1 MSFGFGVSDF
11 LLVLGLARTTYTSCI
26 QAPREFREAAQAV
39 KSLYVVLKAL
49 EEEAIDS
56 RSPLLRNGQRAE
68 DVAAIMASCLSV
80 LADLDKIAVKYNSLG
95 TDDPRLWHRLRFPNG
110 HIGEL
115 TRKLAY
121 YASALSF
128 LLDTIGLG
136 ALGRLEKALDVAE
149 LRSTQV
155 QEKVLNTEQ
164 RQLQME
170 QKLNEAKVLRTNMN
184 RKLDDAICERR
195 EILKAV
201 HDLGYQYRAGAR
213 ENSILSAH
221 TDDSKCVKIGY
232 VI

>member
-11 LLVLGLARTTYTSCI
+11 LLVLGMAHTTYTSCI
-26 QAPREFREAAQAV
+26 KAPREFREAAQAV

-49 EEEAIDS
+49 EEEACDPK
-56 RSPLLRNGQRAE
+56 SPLLRNEQRAE

-80 LADLDKIAVKYNSLG
+80 LADLDKIAVKYSSLG

-121 YASALSF
+121 YTSTLSF

-136 ALGRLEKALDVAE
+136 ALGRLE
-149 LRSTQV
+149 
-155 QEKVLNTEQ
+155 
-164 RQLQME
+164 LQME
-170 QKLNEAKVLRTNMN
+170 QKLDEAKVLGTNMN
-184 RKLDDAICERR
+184 RKLDDATCERR

-221 TDDSKCVKIGY
+221 TDDSKCVKIGH

>member
-11 LLVLGLARTTYTSCI
+11 LLVLGLARATYTSCI
-26 QAPREFREAAQAV
+26 KAPREFREAAQAV

-49 EEEAIDS
+49 EEEANDPG
-56 RSPLLRNGQRAE
+56 SPLLRNGQRAE

-80 LADLDKIAVKYNSLG
+80 LADLDKIAVKYSSLG

-121 YASALSF
+121 YTSTLSF

-136 ALGRLEKALDVAE
+136 ALGRLE
-149 LRSTQV
+149 
-155 QEKVLNTEQ
+155 
-164 RQLQME
+164 LQME
-170 QKLNEAKVLRTNMN
+170 QKLDEAKVLGTNMN
-184 RKLDDAICERR
+184 RKLDDATCERR

-221 TDDSKCVKIGY
+221 TDDSKCVKISY